1 MRDSYRAAFKDLLK
15 TSTLPRNVKVT
26 ISGAYPSQ
34 ETAQRILES
43 VVFFIRLF
51 GTQLDLSGLESVT
64 IADDY
69 HETLA
74 KLDRGIK
81 ALSPIPTNDAFGT
94 GYAMA
99 VPVLRDGTVK
109 TSIVLRSELAWALDD
124 PDHEMYSRAMH
135 LLAHESA
142 HAHDNEV
149 LRRTLPEFAKP
160 TGKDSKDEYLLSTAH
175 TCWMEY
181 IASRL
186 SAQWGI
192 RTYCGEIEPRLC
204 EMLSAAKEKAD
215 ESIHGYRFHRNQKLA
230 EGEIRNIFGK
240 ILIRSSYL
248 VGHVHGLGKSVA
260 EMAPQYCKLIN
271 EKAWFSPIFEQY
283 ESNLREMHSTY
294 GKWTSIDAFGPL
306 ATTCEATLNAGGL
319 RYVKQPNKGYA
330 ITFGFSADGG
340 REQEI
345 L

>member
-15 TSTLPRNVKVT
+15 RSTLPQNVKVT

-34 ETAQRILES
+34 ETARRILET
-43 VVFFIRLF
+43 VVFFMRMY
-51 GTQLDLSGLESVT
+51 GTQLDLSGLDSIA

-74 KLDRGIK
+74 KLDRGFK
-81 ALSPIPTNDAFGT
+81 APALVPSNDAFGT
-94 GYAMA
+94 DFARA
-99 VPVLRDGTVK
+99 IPVVRDGLVK

-135 LLAHESA
+135 LLAHEAA

-149 LRRTLPEFAKP
+149 LRRTLPEFGKP
-160 TGKDSKDEYLLSTAH
+160 SGKDSSDEYLLSTAH
-175 TCWMEY
+175 ICWKEY
-181 IASRL
+181 ITSRL

-192 RTYCGEIEPRLC
+192 RTYCGELEPRLC
-204 EMLSAAKEKAD
+204 DMLSSAKEKAD
-215 ESIHGYRFHRNQKLA
+215 ESRHGYRFHQNQKLV

-248 VGHVHGLGKSVA
+248 VGHVHGLGKTVM

-271 EKAWFSPIFEQY
+271 EQTWFSPIFQRY
-283 ESNLREMHSTY
+283 ESTLREMHSTY
-294 GKWTSIDAFGPL
+294 GSW
-306 ATTCEATLNAGGL
+306 TCEEVFSPLVGTCQDLLNAGGM
-319 RYVKQPNKGYA
+319 RYVREA
-330 ITFGFSADGG
+330 SGG
-340 REQEI
+340 
-345 L
+345 